1 MYAKILLVGL
11 FLFCQLLWSGVRAM
25 PAALA
30 SPLSS
35 NITVRTNQ
43 NLVGEV
49 WKIVNQAYIDDSFN
63 HQNWWQ
69 IREKTIK
76 GELDSQEST
85 YTAIKEMLAT
95 LGDPFTRFLP
105 PDQYRGL
112 KVNTSGELSGV
123 GLQIMINPETKA
135 LEVISPL
142 DGSPAAKAG
151 IQPKDSILEID
162 GVLSST
168 LTLDEAATRM
178 RGRIGTKVTLKVKTP
193 GKGAVEIEL
202 QRDRIT
208 LNPVYAQL
216 DTSTGQPVGYIRLT
230 QFSANAPKEVAH
242 AIADLETQGAT
253 GYILDLRNNP
263 GGLLQAGIDIAR
275 LWLDDATVVYTVN
288 RQGMMGSFTSTD
300 KALTQAPMT
309 VLVNQGTASSSE
321 ILAGALQDNG
331 RAQLVGETTFGKG
344 LIQSLFDLEGGSGL
358 AVTVA
363 KYETPKHRDINKLGI
378 TPDRVVPSQ
387 LLTFSQVATP
397 EDTQYQAALKI
408 VTTNTQIAKTDQ
420 LAG

>member
-1 MYAKILLVGL
+1 MYPKIFLLGL
-11 FLFCQLLWSGVRAM
+11 FLICQLIWSGVAA
-25 PAALA
+25 PPALA
-30 SPLSS
+30 LALSS
-35 NITVRTNQ
+35 NIAPTTNKH
-43 NLVGEV
+43 LVAEV
-49 WKIVNQAYIDDSFN
+49 WKIVNQAYLDDSFN

-69 IREKTIK
+69 IRENTLK

-85 YTAIKEMLAT
+85 YTVIKDMLAN

-123 GLQIMINPETKA
+123 GLQIMINPETKI

-142 DGSPAAKAG
+142 EGSPAAKAG
-151 IQPKDSILEID
+151 IQARDQILEINE
-162 GVLSST
+162 VLSST
-168 LTLDEAATRM
+168 LTLDEAATKM
-178 RGRIGTKVTLKVKTP
+178 RGRIGTKVKLKVQTI
-193 GKGAVEIEL
+193 GQAAVEIEL

-216 DTSTGQPVGYIRLT
+216 DNSTGQSIGYIRLT

-242 AIADLETQGAT
+242 AIADLETKGVT

-300 KALTQAPMT
+300 KALTQAPLT

-363 KYETPKHRDINKLGI
+363 KYETPNHRDINKLGI
-378 TPDRVVPSQ
+378 TPDRIVPSE

-397 EDTQYQAALKI
+397 EDDQYQAALKL
-408 VTTNTQIAKTDQ
+408 VTTNTQIAKTNQ

>member
-1 MYAKILLVGL
+1 MYPKLFLLGL
-11 FLFCQLLWSGVRAM
+11 FLICQLIWSGVAT
-25 PAALA
+25 PPALA
-30 SPLSS
+30 LALPS
-35 NITVRTNQ
+35 NIAPTTNKH
-43 NLVGEV
+43 LVAEV
-49 WKIVNQAYIDDSFN
+49 WKIVNQAYLDDSFN

-69 IREKTIK
+69 IRENTLK

-85 YTAIKEMLAT
+85 YTVIKDMLAN

-123 GLQIMINPETKA
+123 GLQIMINPETKI

-142 DGSPAAKAG
+142 EGSPAAKAG
-151 IQPKDSILEID
+151 IQARDQILEIN

-168 LTLDEAATRM
+168 LTLDEAATKM
-178 RGRIGTKVTLKVKTP
+178 RGRIGTKVKLKVQTI
-193 GKGAVEIEL
+193 GQVAVEMEL

-216 DTSTGQPVGYIRLT
+216 DNSTGQSIGYIRLT

-242 AIADLETQGAT
+242 AIVDLETKGVT

-275 LWLDDATVVYTVN
+275 FWLDEATVVYTVN

-300 KALTQAPMT
+300 KALTQAPLT
-309 VLVNQGTASSSE
+309 VLVNRGTASSSE

-363 KYETPKHRDINKLGI
+363 KYETPNHRDINKLGI
-378 TPDRVVPSQ
+378 TPDRIVPSE

-397 EDTQYQAALKI
+397 EDDQYQAALKI
-408 VTTNTQIAKTDQ
+408 VTTNTQIAKTNQ
-420 LAG
+420 LDG

>member
-1 MYAKILLVGL
+1 MYPKILLAGL
-11 FLFCQLLWSGVRAM
+11 FLICQLIWSGVVT
-25 PAALA
+25 PPALA
-30 SPLSS
+30 LTLSS
-35 NITVRTNQ
+35 NIAPTTNKH
-43 NLVGEV
+43 LVAEV
-49 WKIVNQAYIDDSFN
+49 WKIVNQAYLDDSFS

-69 IREKTIK
+69 IREDTLK

-85 YTAIKEMLAT
+85 YKAIKDMLAT

-123 GLQIMINPETKA
+123 GLQIMINPETKV

-151 IQPKDSILEID
+151 IRSKDSILEIN

-168 LTLDEAATRM
+168 LTLDEAATKM
-178 RGRIGTKVTLKVKTP
+178 RGRVGTKVKLKVQTP
-193 GKGAVEIEL
+193 GQEAIEIEL

-216 DTSTGQPVGYIRLT
+216 DTSSGQSIGYIRLT

-242 AIADLETQGAT
+242 AIVDLETKGAT

-300 KALTQAPMT
+300 QALTQAPLT
-309 VLVNQGTASSSE
+309 LLVNQGTASSSE

-363 KYETPKHRDINKLGI
+363 KYETPNHRDINKLGI
-378 TPDRVVPSQ
+378 IPDRIIPSE

-397 EDTQYQAALKI
+397 EDDQYQAALKM
-408 VTTNTQIAKTDQ
+408 VTTNIQLARGDQ
-420 LAG
+420 LAS

>member
-1 MYAKILLVGL
+1 MYPKILLAGL
-11 FLFCQLLWSGVRAM
+11 FLICQLIWSGVVT
-25 PAALA
+25 PPALA
-30 SPLSS
+30 LTLSS
-35 NITVRTNQ
+35 NIAPTTNKH
-43 NLVGEV
+43 LVAEV
-49 WKIVNQAYIDDSFN
+49 WKIVNQAYLDDSFS

-69 IREKTIK
+69 IREDTLK

-85 YTAIKEMLAT
+85 YKAIKDMLAT

-123 GLQIMINPETKA
+123 GLQIMINPETKV

-151 IQPKDSILEID
+151 IQSKDSILEIN

-168 LTLDEAATRM
+168 LTLDEAATKM
-178 RGRIGTKVTLKVKTP
+178 RGRVGTKVKLKVQTP
-193 GKGAVEIEL
+193 GQEAIEIEL

-216 DTSTGQPVGYIRLT
+216 DTSSGQSIGYIRLT

-242 AIADLETQGAT
+242 AIVDLETKGAT

-300 KALTQAPMT
+300 QALTQAPLT
-309 VLVNQGTASSSE
+309 LLVNQGTASSSE

-363 KYETPKHRDINKLGI
+363 KYETPNHRDINKLGI
-378 TPDRVVPSQ
+378 IPDRIIPSE

-397 EDTQYQAALKI
+397 EDDQYQAALKM
-408 VTTNTQIAKTDQ
+408 VTTNIQLARGDQ
-420 LAG
+420 LAS

>member
-1 MYAKILLVGL
+1 MYPKILLVGL
-11 FLFCQLLWSGVRAM
+11 FLICQLVWSGMVAR
-25 PAALA
+25 PVLALA
-30 SPLSS
+30 LSS
-35 NITVRTNQ
+35 NIAARSNQ
-43 NLVGEV
+43 NLVSEV
-49 WKIVNQAYIDDSFN
+49 WKIVNQAYLDDSFN

-69 IREKTIK
+69 IRENTLQGK
-76 GELDSQEST
+76 LDSPEST
-85 YTAIKEMLAT
+85 YVAIKDMLAN

-123 GLQIMINPETKA
+123 GLQIMINPETKI

-142 DGSPAAKAG
+142 EGSPAAKAG
-151 IQPKDSILEID
+151 IQSKDNILEID
-162 GVLSST
+162 GILSST
-168 LTLDEAATRM
+168 LTLDEAATKM
-178 RGRIGTKVTLKVKTP
+178 RGRIGTKVKLKVQTI
-193 GKGAVEIEL
+193 GQAAVEIEL

-216 DTSTGQPVGYIRLT
+216 DTSTGKSIGYIRLT

-242 AIADLETQGAT
+242 AIADLETKGAT

-300 KALTQAPMT
+300 KALTQAPLT

-331 RAQLVGETTFGKG
+331 RAKLVGETTFGKG

-363 KYETPKHRDINKLGI
+363 KYETPNHRDINKLGI
-378 TPDRVVPSQ
+378 TPDRIVPSE

-397 EDTQYQAALKI
+397 EDDQYQAALKL
-408 VTTNTQIAKTDQ
+408 VTTNNQIATTN
-420 LAG
+420 

>member
-1 MYAKILLVGL
+1 MGIIYKFMYIKIVLVG
-11 FLFCQLLWSGVRAM
+11 FLLICQLLWSGFVVA
-25 PAALA
+25 PEAIA
-30 SPLSS
+30 SS
-35 NITVRTNQ
+35 NNQ
-43 NLVGEV
+43 NLVSEV
-49 WKIVNQAYIDDSFN
+49 WRLVNQAYLDDSFN
-63 HQNWWQ
+63 HQNWWLV
-69 IREKTIK
+69 RENTLKSDLK
-76 GELDSQEST
+76 NQETT
-85 YTAIKEMLAT
+85 YTAIKDMLAT

-123 GLQIMINPETKA
+123 GLQIMINPQTKT

-142 DGSPAAKAG
+142 EGSPAAKAG
-151 IQPKDSILEID
+151 IQPKDTILEINS
-162 GVLSST
+162 VLSST

-178 RGRIGTKVTLKVKTP
+178 RGRIGTKVTLKVQTP
-193 GKGAVEIEL
+193 GKEPQEIEL
-202 QRDRIT
+202 QRDKIT

-216 DTSTGQPVGYIRLT
+216 DTTTGQAIGYIRLT
-230 QFSANAPKEVAH
+230 QFSANASKEVAH
-242 AIADLETQGAT
+242 AITNLESKGAT

-275 LWLDDATVVYTVN
+275 LWLDEATVVYTVN
-288 RQGMMGSFTSTD
+288 RQGMLGSFTSTD
-300 KALTQAPMT
+300 KALTTDPLA

-331 RAQLVGETTFGKG
+331 RAKLVGETTFGKG

-378 TPDRVVPSQ
+378 KPDRVIPSEPM
-387 LLTFSQVATP
+387 TFSQVATP
-397 EDTQYQAALKI
+397 EDEQYQAALKL
-408 VTTNTQIAKTDQ
+408 VTTNNQ
-420 LAG
+420 LAEGNPLAG